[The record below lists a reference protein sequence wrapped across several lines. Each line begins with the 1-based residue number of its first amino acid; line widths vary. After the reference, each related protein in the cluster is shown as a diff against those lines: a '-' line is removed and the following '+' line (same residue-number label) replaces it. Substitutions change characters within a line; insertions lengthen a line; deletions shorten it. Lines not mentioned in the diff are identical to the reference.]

1 MKSEAPQILGSKK
14 EGPLRSSADFRVVA
28 ALARRYIGPP
38 MSVELRRISKRF
50 GDFTALQDVDF
61 EIREGEFMTF
71 LGPSGCGKTTCLR
84 LISGFDTPTTGQVLI
99 GGRDVTNDPP
109 YRRDVNQVFQSYAL
123 FPHLT
128 IYENIAF
135 GLRMKGVPAPE
146 VKRRVDRVVEMTALG
161 EFVTRRP
168 AQMSGG
174 QRQRVALARAIVCE
188 PKVLLLD
195 EPLSAL
201 DAKLRV
207 QMRVELKQL
216 QKRLG
221 ITFIFVTHDQE
232 EALTM
237 SDRIAVMNAGR
248 VEQIGTAT
256 DIYYHPATRFVAG
269 FIGETNIVSARVLV
283 RENGL
288 LFCET
293 AGGLCVWARENPQVF
308 SDGVLLSLRP
318 EKIRIAR
325 ERPEGANVFPARISA
340 EIFKGAVDEL
350 TLTCGQGFELGA
362 LLANDGSQGLDFHE
376 GQEVWCHIQ
385 PGDIS
390 VITA

>member
-1 MKSEAPQILGSKK
+1 M
-14 EGPLRSSADFRVVA
+14 SA
-28 ALARRYIGPP
+28 
-38 MSVELRRISKRF
+38 MVELRGVGKSF
-50 GDFTALQDVDF
+50 GGYTALHDVNF

-84 LISGFDTPTTGQVLI
+84 LISGFDTPTKGQILI
-99 GGRDVTNDPP
+99 AGKDVTLDPP

-135 GLRMKGVPAPE
+135 GLRMKRVPSSE
-146 VKRRVDRVVEMTALG
+146 IKTRVDRVVEMTALG
-161 EFVTRRP
+161 AFVDRKP

-201 DAKLRV
+201 DAKLRS

-221 ITFIFVTHDQE
+221 MTFVFVTHDQE

-237 SDRIAVMNAGR
+237 SDRVAVINAGR
-248 VEQIGTAT
+248 VEQIGTVNE
-256 DIYYHPATRFVAG
+256 IYYQPATRFVAT
-269 FIGETNIVSARVLV
+269 FIGETNIVEADILSRSAGRVRCRL
-283 RENGL
+283 E
-288 LFCET
+288 
-293 AGGLCVWARENPQVF
+293 GGLELLVKDDPRVR
-308 SDGVLLSLRP
+308 DGKVLLSLRP
-318 EKIRIAR
+318 EKVRLAH
-325 ERPEGANVFPARISA
+325 EDTGGQNCFPARISV
-340 EIFKGAVDEL
+340 ETFKGAVDDL
-350 TLTCGQGFELGA
+350 TIVVQGGLELGA
-362 LLANDGSQGLDFHE
+362 LLANDGQQEREFHE
-376 GQEVWCHIQ
+376 GEAVFAWIQ
-385 PGDIS
+385 PEDINI
-390 VITA
+390 VAA